1 MSKVIVIGG
10 GAAGMMAAIAAAQ
23 KGHKVIL
30 LEKNEKLGKKLF
42 ITGKG
47 RCNVTNAADMDVLFQ
62 NICTNEKFLY
72 SAFYGFDNTQVCDLL
87 EQAGCPLK
95 TERGDRVFP
104 VSDHSSDVIA
114 ALQRELR
121 KYQVDVHLHTE
132 VKKILTK
139 ETDGNPVFC
148 GVECADH
155 KKIAADDCIVCTGG
169 CSYASTGSTGDGY
182 RFAEETGHKVT
193 ERKPALVP
201 LEIREN
207 WCRELMGLSLK
218 NVEIRMQCGKKTWY
232 EGFGEMLFTH
242 FGVSGPLILSA
253 SSFYSKNLS
262 KRKGGDEV
270 KLFLDLKPALTPE
283 QLDKRLLRDFE
294 EAKNKQFK
302 NALDHLFPA
311 KLIPVM
317 IELSDISPEKKVNE
331 ISREERKAFGS
342 LIKELPMTVTGT
354 RSFAEAIITQ
364 GGISVKDMGVD
375 IAEVTLHVGLGTFRP
390 VKVENVLDHHM
401 HSEFYM
407 VSQEAA
413 DKINRAKESGHRV
426 IAVGT
431 TSTRTLE
438 AAADENGRLHET
450 SGWTEIFI
458 YPGYQFKV
466 IDALITNFHLP
477 QSTLVMLVSALAGR
491 EHVLHAYEIAV
502 KERYRFFSFGDAMLI
517 K

>member
-72 SAFYGFDNTQVCDLL
+72 SAFYGFDNTRVCDLL

-132 VKKILTK
+132 VIKILTK

-253 SSFYSKNLS
+253 SAAIKPDFTEKQLHA
-262 KRKGGDEV
+262 EI
-270 KLFLDLKPALTPE
+270 DLKPALAVE
-283 QLDKRLLRDFE
+283 QLDARLLRDFE
-294 EAKNKQFK
+294 NAWNKQFK
-302 NALDHLFPA
+302 NAIVHLFPA
-311 KLIPVM
+311 KMLPVM
-317 IELSDISPEKKVNE
+317 LELSGINQEKKVNE
-331 ISREERKAFGS
+331 ITREERQSFVRLIKAFPLTLNG
-342 LIKELPMTVTGT
+342 LRG
-354 RSFAEAIITQ
+354 FNEAIITR
-364 GGISVKDMGVD
+364 GG
-375 IAEVTLHVGLGTFRP
+375 
-390 VKVENVLDHHM
+390 VKVREVNPSTMESKLVERLYFCGELLDLDAM
-401 HSEFYM
+401 TGGYNL
-407 VSQEAA
+407 Q
-413 DKINRAKESGHRV
+413 
-426 IAVGT
+426 IAW
-431 TSTRTLE
+431 ST
-438 AAADENGRLHET
+438 
-450 SGWTEIFI
+450 
-458 YPGYQFKV
+458 GY
-466 IDALITNFHLP
+466 
-477 QSTLVMLVSALAGR
+477 LAG
-491 EHVLHAYEIAV
+491 ESVE
-502 KERYRFFSFGDAMLI
+502 
-517 K
+517 